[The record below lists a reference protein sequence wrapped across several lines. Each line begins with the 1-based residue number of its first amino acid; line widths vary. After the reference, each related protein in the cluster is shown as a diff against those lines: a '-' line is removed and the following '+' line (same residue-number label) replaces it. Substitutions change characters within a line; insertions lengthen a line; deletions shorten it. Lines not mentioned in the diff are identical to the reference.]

1 MGNIVNVENV
11 YKSFQN
17 DKVSVL
23 DNINLSIEQGEFVSL
38 MGASGSGKSTLL
50 YLVGGL
56 DKPTSG
62 TIKID
67 DKDINKM
74 KDSEIS
80 KLRRKEIGFI
90 FQFYN
95 LVQNL
100 TVEENI
106 MLPVIME
113 GLKRKDFEKQLNE
126 ILEIVGLTNKKKITS
141 K

>member
-11 YKSFQN
+11 YKGFQN
-17 DKVSVL
+17 NKISVL

-106 MLPVIME
+106 ML
-113 GLKRKDFEKQLNE
+113 
-126 ILEIVGLTNKKKITS
+126 KKLYIHN
-141 K
+141 